1 MDDQLDGFLS
11 ANEPAE
17 AAVEPVEAP
26 PVAEVP
32 VEATEAPPETV
43 ERPRGPDGKF
53 IAKGEAPEAPAVDG
67 ASPAPTEPSL
77 DHAALIGERRRRQEA
92 EAREAEKDRLIAEFQ
107 SRQPQTPPPDF
118 WEDPDQ
124 AFNHRLQ
131 SVLPDI
137 TERIR
142 SELRVERVK
151 ESAEE
156 ARGRYQ
162 DYDQTIDVFRQLAA
176 QNPDIEQQMLMSRDP
191 AEFAYKTAKTH
202 QEVTQYGSIDQLI
215 EAKVAERL
223 KAQPAPV
230 PPIPE
235 TLADAQSSRG
245 APASAITAPPTLD
258 QILGRTP

>member
-1 MDDQLDGFLS
+1 MDDQLDGFL
-11 ANEPAE
+11 NTN
-17 AAVEPVEAP
+17 EPVEAAVVETP
-26 PVAEVP
+26 PEAEAV
-32 VEATEAPPETV
+32 VEAVETPPETV

-53 IAKGEAPEAPAVDG
+53 IAKGDQPPADPAVEG
-67 ASPAPTEPSL
+67 ASPAPAEPSL

-92 EAREAEKDRLIAEFQ
+92 ENERETLRQQLAQFQ
-107 SRQPQTPPPDF
+107 TQTPPPDF

-162 DYDQTIDVFRQLAA
+162 DYDQTIDVFHQLAA
-176 QNPDIEQQMLMSRDP
+176 QNPALGQQMMMSRDP

-202 QEVTQYGSIDQLI
+202 QEVSQYGSIEQLI

-223 KAQPAPV
+223 KAQPVPT
-230 PPIPE
+230 PPIPD

-258 QILGRTP
+258 QILGRTS

>member
-1 MDDQLDGFLS
+1 MDDQLDGFLAS
-11 ANEPAE
+11 EE
-17 AAVEPVEAP
+17 APVEPVEAP
-26 PVAEVP
+26 PAAEAP
-32 VEATEAPPETV
+32 VEATEAPTETV

-53 IAKGEAPEAPAVDG
+53 IAKAEPEVPAEG
-67 ASPAPTEPSL
+67 PAPIEPPI

-118 WEDPDQ
+118 WDDPDQ

-131 SVLPDI
+131 TVLPDI

-151 ESAEE
+151 ESADD
-156 ARGRYQ
+156 ARSRYQ
-162 DYDQTIDVFRQLAA
+162 DYDQTIDVFHQLAT
-176 QNPDIEQQMLMSRDP
+176 QNPSLQQQMLMARDP

-202 QEVTQYGSIDQLI
+202 QQVQSYGSIEQMI
-215 EAKVAERL
+215 EAEVAKRL
-223 KAQPAPV
+223 TAQPAPTA
-230 PPIPE
+230 PIPD

-245 APASAITAPPTLD
+245 APAATAPPTLD
-258 QILGRTP
+258 AILGR